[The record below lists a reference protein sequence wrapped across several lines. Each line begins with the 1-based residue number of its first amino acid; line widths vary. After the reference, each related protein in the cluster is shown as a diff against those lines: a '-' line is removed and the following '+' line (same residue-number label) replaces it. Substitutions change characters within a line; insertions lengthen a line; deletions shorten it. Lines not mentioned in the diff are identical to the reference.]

1 MHWIDWCIMIIP
13 VIVILGLAIYSGKYV
28 RGVVD
33 FLAAG
38 RVAGRYVISVGDLT
52 AGLSVITLVAL
63 CEAKYQTGYGVDF
76 WGKLVAPLGVVF
88 SLTGYCVYRWRETKA
103 LSFGQFLEMRY
114 NRAFR
119 IFASALRTISEM
131 ITNALGPAIA
141 VNFFIYF
148 LGLPHSVSIF
158 GLSIPCFTIIL
169 VLLMSMAMVCIWPG
183 GRVSLLIT
191 DTFQGLLCYPVFVII
206 VGYIL
211 VNVSWDGAIAPTMMD
226 RAPGESFL
234 NPYDVSKLRD
244 FNIFALVVNLFA
256 TVLNRASWFGNDT
269 SNSGRT
275 PHEQKMAGIL
285 GAWRNGFAYV
295 MLMVIAVM
303 VITIMNHET
312 YADRAKDIRD
322 TLADKVSMET
332 IPDAGE
338 RAEVVKAVQAIPA
351 QHHKIGVDAPL
362 SRVDNLDT
370 PVFDAVQDAVGRD
383 GDGNFTFQK
392 FRTIYQQ
399 MMMTITLRKTFP
411 VGLLGLFGLLM
422 IMLVLSTD
430 DSRIFNASS
439 TILQDVIM
447 PFKKKAFTPKQHL
460 FWLRMCSVGVAVF
473 FLMFSLL
480 FVQIDYINMFTT
492 IMCSIWLGGA
502 GPVMIGGL
510 YSRFGNT
517 TGAFAAIF
525 AGSGISIAGIYLQSN
540 WAQDIYPFLV
550 TQGWDESVGNFL
562 ATVSSPFEPY
572 IVWEM
577 TPEKFPINSFEIY
590 FIAMLAGIAAY
601 VIGSFV
607 TYKGPYNLDRLLH
620 RGIYNVDGD
629 EKKIHSKWTWK
640 NVWNKLIGITP
651 EYTLGDRIIAWSVF
665 GYSLVYQLGITF
677 VLVVIWNLIYPW
689 PLEWWSYYFYITTLL
704 IPAIAGVI
712 TTVWFFWGGTKDTI
726 QLFRDLEA
734 RIDNP
739 LDDGRVSGQISLVD
753 QAAMAQAEEETVR
766 KMDEKSG
773 ETR

>member
-1 MHWIDWCIMIIP
+1 MIIP
-13 VIVILGLAIYSGKYV
+13 LIIILGAAIYSGKYV

-52 AGLSVITLVAL
+52 SGLSVITLVAL
-63 CEAKYQTGYGVDF
+63 VEAKYQTGYGVEF
-76 WGKLVAPLGVVF
+76 WGKLTAPLGVVF
-88 SLTGYCVYRWRETKA
+88 ALTGYCVYRWRETKA

-169 VLLMSMAMVCIWPG
+169 ILLMAMAMVCIWPG
-183 GRVSLLIT
+183 GRVSLIIT

-211 VNVSWDGAIAPTMMD
+211 LNISWDGEIAPTMMD
-226 RAPGESFL
+226 RVPGENFI

-244 FNIFALVVNLFA
+244 FNIFSLVVTLFA
-256 TVLNRASWFGNDT
+256 NILNRASWFGNDS
-269 SNSGRT
+269 SNSART

-285 GAWRNGFAYV
+285 GAWRSGFSYV

-303 VITIMNHET
+303 VITIMNHQNFSG
-312 YADRAKDIRD
+312 RAKNIRD
-322 TLADKVSMET
+322 TLVTKAAEET
-332 IPDAGE
+332 IADPVE
-338 RAEVVKAVQAIPA
+338 RAAAVAAGTAIPERKH
-351 QHHKIGVDAPL
+351 QIGVDAPL
-362 SRVDNLDT
+362 SRTNNLET
-370 PVFDAVQDAVGRD
+370 PIFEAVHDVVGRD
-383 GDGNFTFQK
+383 GDGNLTFQR

-399 MMMTITLRKTFP
+399 MMMSITLRQSFP

-447 PFKKKAFTPKQHL
+447 PFRKTPLTPKQHL
-460 FWLRMCSVGVAVF
+460 LWLRLCSLGVALF
-473 FLMFSLL
+473 FVTFSML
-480 FVQIDYINMFTT
+480 FVQLDYINMFVT

-525 AGSGISIAGIYLQSN
+525 AGSGISISGIFLQSH
-540 WAQDIYPFLV
+540 WAKHIYPFLV
-550 TQGWDESVGNFL
+550 EQGWDAPLASFL
-562 ATVSSPFEPY
+562 SLLSSPFEPF

-577 TPEKFPINSFEIY
+577 TPEKFPINSYEIY
-590 FIAMLAGIAAY
+590 FIAMVSGIAAY
-601 VIGSFV
+601 IIGSLV

-620 RGIYNVDGD
+620 RGIYSIDG
-629 EKKIHSKWTWK
+629 EKQIKSAWTWG

-651 EYTLGDRIIAWSVF
+651 EYTRGDRIIAWSVF
-665 GYSLVYQLGITF
+665 FYSFVYQLLISF
-677 VLVVIWNLIYPW
+677 VLVVIWNVISPW
-689 PLEWWSYYFYITTLL
+689 PVIWWKYYFWITTLV
-704 IPAIAGVI
+704 IPSLAGIV
-712 TTVWFFWGGTKDTI
+712 TTVWFCWGGLRDAI
-726 QLFRDLEA
+726 RLFRDLEA
-734 RIDNP
+734 RVDNP
-739 LDDGRVSGQISLVD
+739 LDDGRVSGQVSVADL
-753 QAAMAQAEEETVR
+753 AALEKVEEKE
-766 KMDEKSG
+766 EKK
-773 ETR
+773 

>member
-1 MHWIDWCIMIIP
+1 MIVP
-13 VIVILGLAIYSGKYV
+13 LVIILGAAIYSGKYV

-114 NRAFR
+114 NRPFR

-148 LGLPHSVSIF
+148 LGLPHTVSIF
-158 GLSIPCFTIIL
+158 GLPVPCFTIIL
-169 VLLMSMAMVCIWPG
+169 VLLMTMAMVCIWPG

-211 VNVSWDGAIAPTMMD
+211 LNVSWDGEIAPTMMD

-256 TVLNRASWFGNDT
+256 TILNRASWFGNDT

-285 GAWRNGFAYV
+285 GAWRNGFSYV

-303 VITIMNHET
+303 VITIMNHEN

-322 TLADKVSMET
+322 TLAEKSSLET
-332 IPDAGE
+332 IPDPVEQAKV
-338 RAEVVKAVQAIPA
+338 AAAVKAMPA
-351 QHHKIGVDAPL
+351 QRHKIGVDEPMCRL
-362 SRVDNLDT
+362 HNLET
-370 PVFDAVQDAVGRD
+370 PVYKVVQDTVGHD

-411 VGLLGLFGLLM
+411 VGVLGMFGLLM

-460 FWLRMCSVGVAVF
+460 LWLRLCSVGVALF

-480 FVQIDYINMFTT
+480 FVQLDYINMFVT

-517 TGAFAAIF
+517 TGAFSAIF
-525 AGSGISIAGIYLQSN
+525 AGSGISIGGIFMQRH
-540 WAQDIYPFLV
+540 WARNIYPFLV
-550 TQGWDESVGNFL
+550 DQGWDVPLGNFL
-562 ATVSSPFEPY
+562 SLLTTPFEPY
-572 IVWEM
+572 VVWEM
-577 TPEKFPINSFEIY
+577 TPEKFPINSYEIY
-590 FIAMLAGIAAY
+590 FIAMISGIAAY
-601 VIGSFV
+601 IIGSLV
-607 TYKGPYNLDRLLH
+607 TYKGPYNLERLLH
-620 RGIYNVDGD
+620 RGIYNIDGV

-651 EYTLGDRIIAWSVF
+651 EYTTGDRVIAWSVF

-677 VLVVIWNLIYPW
+677 VLVVVWNFFYTW

-704 IPAIAGVI
+704 IPAIAGAI
-712 TTVWFFWGGTKDTI
+712 TTVWFFWGGTRDTI

-739 LDDGRVSGQISLVD
+739 LDDGRVAGQVSLVD
-753 QAAMAQAEEETVR
+753 QAAIEQVEEKEEEE
-766 KMDEKSG
+766 EKVEAG
-773 ETR
+773 KKEGAAPDDKK

>member
-1 MHWIDWCIMIIP
+1 MIVP
-13 VIVILGLAIYSGKYV
+13 LVIILGAAIYSGKYV

-114 NRAFR
+114 NRPFR

-148 LGLPHSVSIF
+148 LGLPHTVSIF
-158 GLSIPCFTIIL
+158 GLPVPCFTIIL
-169 VLLMSMAMVCIWPG
+169 VLLMTMAMVCIWPG

-211 VNVSWDGAIAPTMMD
+211 LNVSWDGEIAPTMMD

-256 TVLNRASWFGNDT
+256 TILNRASWFGNDT

-285 GAWRNGFAYV
+285 GAWRNGFSYV

-303 VITIMNHET
+303 VITIMNHEN

-322 TLADKVSMET
+322 TLAEKSSLET
-332 IPDAGE
+332 IPDPVEQAKV
-338 RAEVVKAVQAIPA
+338 AAAVKAMPA
-351 QHHKIGVDAPL
+351 QRHKVGVDEPM
-362 SRVDNLDT
+362 SRLHNLET
-370 PVFDAVQDAVGRD
+370 PVYKVVQDTVGHD

-411 VGLLGLFGLLM
+411 VGVLGMFGLLM

-460 FWLRMCSVGVAVF
+460 LWLRLCSVGVALF

-480 FVQIDYINMFTT
+480 FVQLDYINMFVT

-517 TGAFAAIF
+517 TGAFSAIF
-525 AGSGISIAGIYLQSN
+525 AGSGISIGGIFMQRH
-540 WAQDIYPFLV
+540 WARNIYPFLV
-550 TQGWDESVGNFL
+550 DQGWDVPLGNFL
-562 ATVSSPFEPY
+562 SLLTTPFEPY
-572 IVWEM
+572 VVWEM
-577 TPEKFPINSFEIY
+577 TPEKFPINSYEIY
-590 FIAMLAGIAAY
+590 FIAMISGIAAY
-601 VIGSFV
+601 IIGSLV
-607 TYKGPYNLDRLLH
+607 TYKGPYNLERLLH
-620 RGIYNVDGD
+620 RGIYNIDGV

-651 EYTLGDRIIAWSVF
+651 EYTTGDRVIAWSVF

-677 VLVVIWNLIYPW
+677 VLVVVWNFFYTW

-704 IPAIAGVI
+704 IPAIAGAI
-712 TTVWFFWGGTKDTI
+712 TTVWFFWGGTRDTI

-739 LDDGRVSGQISLVD
+739 LDDGRVAGQVSLVD
-753 QAAMAQAEEETVR
+753 QAAIEQVEEKEEEE
-766 KMDEKSG
+766 EKVEAG
-773 ETR
+773 KKEGAAPDDKK

>member
-1 MHWIDWCIMIIP
+1 MIIP

-76 WGKLVAPLGVVF
+76 WGKLVAPLGVIF

-148 LGLPHSVSIF
+148 LGLPHSISIF

-169 VLLMSMAMVCIWPG
+169 VLLMTMAMVCIWPG

-211 VNVSWDGAIAPTMMD
+211 LNVSWDGAIAPTMMD

-234 NPYDVSKLRD
+234 DPYDVSKLRD

-269 SNSGRT
+269 TNSGRT

-303 VITIMNHET
+303 VITIMNHDS

-322 TLADKVSMET
+322 TLADKVSLET

-338 RAEVVKAVQAIPA
+338 RAKVVTAVQAIPA

-370 PVFDAVQDAVGRD
+370 PVFNAVQDAVGRD
-383 GDGNFTFQK
+383 GDGNFTFQ
-392 FRTIYQQ
+392 
-399 MMMTITLRKTFP
+399 
-411 VGLLGLFGLLM
+411 V
-422 IMLVLSTD
+422 S
-430 DSRIFNASS
+430 N
-439 TILQDVIM
+439 
-447 PFKKKAFTPKQHL
+447 
-460 FWLRMCSVGVAVF
+460 
-473 FLMFSLL
+473 
-480 FVQIDYINMFTT
+480 
-492 IMCSIWLGGA
+492 
-502 GPVMIGGL
+502 
-510 YSRFGNT
+510 
-517 TGAFAAIF
+517 
-525 AGSGISIAGIYLQSN
+525 GS
-540 WAQDIYPFLV
+540 
-550 TQGWDESVGNFL
+550 
-562 ATVSSPFEPY
+562 
-572 IVWEM
+572 
-577 TPEKFPINSFEIY
+577 
-590 FIAMLAGIAAY
+590 
-601 VIGSFV
+601 
-607 TYKGPYNLDRLLH
+607 
-620 RGIYNVDGD
+620 
-629 EKKIHSKWTWK
+629 
-640 NVWNKLIGITP
+640 
-651 EYTLGDRIIAWSVF
+651 
-665 GYSLVYQLGITF
+665 
-677 VLVVIWNLIYPW
+677 
-689 PLEWWSYYFYITTLL
+689 
-704 IPAIAGVI
+704 
-712 TTVWFFWGGTKDTI
+712 
-726 QLFRDLEA
+726 
-734 RIDNP
+734 
-739 LDDGRVSGQISLVD
+739 
-753 QAAMAQAEEETVR
+753 
-766 KMDEKSG
+766 
-773 ETR
+773 

>member
-1 MHWIDWCIMIIP
+1 M
-13 VIVILGLAIYSGKYV
+13 
-28 RGVVD
+28 
-33 FLAAG
+33 
-38 RVAGRYVISVGDLT
+38 
-52 AGLSVITLVAL
+52 
-63 CEAKYQTGYGVDF
+63 
-76 WGKLVAPLGVVF
+76 
-88 SLTGYCVYRWRETKA
+88 
-103 LSFGQFLEMRY
+103 
-114 NRAFR
+114 
-119 IFASALRTISEM
+119 
-131 ITNALGPAIA
+131 
-141 VNFFIYF
+141 
-148 LGLPHSVSIF
+148 
-158 GLSIPCFTIIL
+158 
-169 VLLMSMAMVCIWPG
+169 
-183 GRVSLLIT
+183 
-191 DTFQGLLCYPVFVII
+191 
-206 VGYIL
+206 
-211 VNVSWDGAIAPTMMD
+211 
-226 RAPGESFL
+226 
-234 NPYDVSKLRD
+234 
-244 FNIFALVVNLFA
+244 VNLFA

-269 SNSGRT
+269 TNSGRT

-303 VITIMNHET
+303 VITIMNHDS

-322 TLADKVSMET
+322 TLADKVSLET

-338 RAEVVKAVQAIPA
+338 RAKVVTAVQAIPA

-370 PVFDAVQDAVGRD
+370 PVFNAVQDAVGRD

-411 VGLLGLFGLLM
+411 VGMLGLFGLLM
-422 IMLVLSTD
+422 IILVLWTEV
-430 DSRIFNASS
+430 SRLFNASS

-447 PFKKKAFTPKQHL
+447 PFKKKPFTPKQHL
-460 FWLRMCSVGVAVF
+460 LWLRLCSVGVAVF

-517 TGAFAAIF
+517 TGAFSAIF

-550 TQGWDESVGNFL
+550 AQGWDESVGSFL

-601 VIGSFV
+601 VIGSLV

-620 RGIYNVDGD
+620 RGIYNLDGV

-677 VLVVIWNLIYPW
+677 VLVVIWNLFYPW

-739 LDDGRVSGQISLVD
+739 LDDGRVSGQVSLVD
-753 QAAMAQAEEETVR
+753 QEAMEHLEEAPVKEVAAKQEE
-766 KMDEKSG
+766 KK
-773 ETR
+773 